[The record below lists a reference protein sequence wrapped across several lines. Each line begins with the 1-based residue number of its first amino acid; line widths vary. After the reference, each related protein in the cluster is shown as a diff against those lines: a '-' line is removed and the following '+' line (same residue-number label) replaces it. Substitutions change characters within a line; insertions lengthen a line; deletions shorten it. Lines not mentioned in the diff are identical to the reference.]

1 MSLIN
6 EKKDFKIIADLIP
19 AKSSVI
25 DVGCNDGSLLEF
37 LKEEKDINGRGMEI
51 DQQKVQLC
59 LSKGISVIEGDADL
73 DLYDYPDNLFDY
85 SILTYTLQATKSP
98 KNVLS
103 ELVRISS
110 KAIISFPNF
119 GHWKIRLQLLLTG
132 KMPITEGLPH
142 SWYET
147 PNIHFFTLKDFENL
161 CKDMNIVIEKSIGLT
176 NKGKQFSIQ
185 KSFFPSNI
193 FTSEAIFLLSYKNFE
208 PIKIK
213 STNNVF
219 AKNSAIVN

>member
-119 GHWKIRLQLLLTG
+119 GHWKIATSLLINR
-132 KMPITEGLPH
+132 KMPISEKLSY
-142 SWYET
+142 SWHET
-147 PNIHFFTLKDFENL
+147 PNLHFCTINDFIDL
-161 CKDMNIVIEKSIGLT
+161 CEEAGIRIEKQANLKTDRLNKFYGKNLLNSYFNEVGL
-176 NKGKQFSIQ
+176 
-185 KSFFPSNI
+185 
-193 FTSEAIFLLSYKNFE
+193 FLVS
-208 PIKIK
+208 KIK
-213 STNNVF
+213 N
-219 AKNSAIVN
+219 

>member
-19 AKSSVI
+19 ANSSVI

-119 GHWKIRLQLLLTG
+119 GHWKIATSLLIKR
-132 KMPITEGLPH
+132 KMPISEKLSY
-142 SWYET
+142 SWHET
-147 PNIHFFTLKDFENL
+147 PNLHFCTINDFIDL
-161 CKDMNIVIEKSIGLT
+161 CEEAGIRIEKQANLKTSRLNKFYGKNLLNSYFNEVGL
-176 NKGKQFSIQ
+176 
-185 KSFFPSNI
+185 
-193 FTSEAIFLLSYKNFE
+193 FLVS
-208 PIKIK
+208 KIK
-213 STNNVF
+213 N
-219 AKNSAIVN
+219 

>member
-119 GHWKIRLQLLLTG
+119 GHWKIATSLLINR
-132 KMPITEGLPH
+132 KMPISEKLSY
-142 SWYET
+142 SWHET
-147 PNIHFFTLKDFENL
+147 PNLHFCTINDFIDL
-161 CKDMNIVIEKSIGLT
+161 CEEAGIRIEKQANLKTNKLNKFYGKNLLNSYFNEIGL
-176 NKGKQFSIQ
+176 
-185 KSFFPSNI
+185 
-193 FTSEAIFLLSYKNFE
+193 FLVS
-208 PIKIK
+208 KIK
-213 STNNVF
+213 N
-219 AKNSAIVN
+219 

>member
-1 MSLIN
+1 MK
-6 EKKDFKIIADLIP
+6 KKDFKIIADLIP
-19 AKSSVI
+19 ANSSVI

-119 GHWKIRLQLLLTG
+119 GHWKIATSLLINR
-132 KMPITEGLPH
+132 KMPISEKLSY
-142 SWYET
+142 SWHET
-147 PNIHFFTLKDFENL
+147 PNLHFCTINDFIDL
-161 CKDMNIVIEKSIGLT
+161 CEEAGIRIEKQANLKTNRLNKFYGKNLLNSYFNEVGL
-176 NKGKQFSIQ
+176 
-185 KSFFPSNI
+185 
-193 FTSEAIFLLSYKNFE
+193 FLVS
-208 PIKIK
+208 KIK
-213 STNNVF
+213 N
-219 AKNSAIVN
+219 

>member
-19 AKSSVI
+19 ANSSVI

-119 GHWKIRLQLLLTG
+119 GHWKIATSLLIKR
-132 KMPITEGLPH
+132 KMPISKKLSY
-142 SWYET
+142 SWHET
-147 PNIHFFTLKDFENL
+147 PNLHFCTINDFIDLCEEIDINIEIKANLKTYKLSEY
-161 CKDMNIVIEKSIGLT
+161 T
-176 NKGKQFSIQ
+176 GKN
-185 KSFFPSNI
+185 FFDSY
-193 FTSEAIFLLSYKNFE
+193 FSEAGLFLISK
-208 PIKIK
+208 K
-213 STNNVF
+213 
-219 AKNSAIVN
+219 

>member
-37 LKEEKDINGRGMEI
+37 LKEEKDIDGRGMEI

-119 GHWKIRLQLLLTG
+119 GHWKIASSLLLKR
-132 KMPITEGLPH
+132 KMPISEKLSY
-142 SWYET
+142 SWHET
-147 PNIHFFTLKDFENL
+147 PNLHFCTINDFIDL
-161 CKDMNIVIEKSIGLT
+161 CDEAGIRIEKQANLKT
-176 NKGKQFSIQ
+176 NKLNEFNGKNLLNSYF
-185 KSFFPSNI
+185 N
-193 FTSEAIFLLSYKNFE
+193 EVGLFLVS
-208 PIKIK
+208 KIK
-213 STNNVF
+213 N
-219 AKNSAIVN
+219 

>member
-37 LKEEKDINGRGMEI
+37 LKEEKDIDGRGMEI

-119 GHWKIRLQLLLTG
+119 GNWKIATSLLLKR
-132 KMPITEGLPH
+132 KMPISEKLSY
-142 SWYET
+142 SWHET
-147 PNIHFFTLKDFENL
+147 PNLHFCTINDFIDL
-161 CKDMNIVIEKSIGLT
+161 CDEAGIRIEKQANLKT
-176 NKGKQFSIQ
+176 NKLNKFNGKNLLNSYF
-185 KSFFPSNI
+185 N
-193 FTSEAIFLLSYKNFE
+193 EVGLFLVS
-208 PIKIK
+208 KIK
-213 STNNVF
+213 N
-219 AKNSAIVN
+219 

>member
-19 AKSSVI
+19 AESSVI

-37 LKEEKDINGRGMEI
+37 LKEEKNIDGRGMEI

-103 ELVRISS
+103 ELVRISG

-119 GHWKIRLQLLLTG
+119 GHWKIASSLLLKR
-132 KMPITEGLPH
+132 KMPISEKLSY
-142 SWYET
+142 SWHET
-147 PNIHFFTLKDFENL
+147 PNLHFCTINDFIDL
-161 CKDMNIVIEKSIGLT
+161 CDEAGIRIEKQANLKT
-176 NKGKQFSIQ
+176 NKLNKFNGKNLLNSYF
-185 KSFFPSNI
+185 N
-193 FTSEAIFLLSYKNFE
+193 EVGLFLVS
-208 PIKIK
+208 KIK
-213 STNNVF
+213 N
-219 AKNSAIVN
+219 

>member
-19 AKSSVI
+19 ANSSVI

-119 GHWKIRLQLLLTG
+119 GHWKIATSLLIKR
-132 KMPITEGLPH
+132 KMPISEKLSY
-142 SWYET
+142 SWHET
-147 PNIHFFTLKDFENL
+147 PNLHFCTINDFIDL
-161 CKDMNIVIEKSIGLT
+161 CEEAGIRIEKQANLKTNRLNKFNGKNLLNSYFNEVGL
-176 NKGKQFSIQ
+176 
-185 KSFFPSNI
+185 
-193 FTSEAIFLLSYKNFE
+193 FLVS
-208 PIKIK
+208 KIK
-213 STNNVF
+213 N
-219 AKNSAIVN
+219 

>member
-19 AKSSVI
+19 ANSSVI

-119 GHWKIRLQLLLTG
+119 GHWKIATSLLINR
-132 KMPITEGLPH
+132 KMPISEKLSY
-142 SWYET
+142 SWHET
-147 PNIHFFTLKDFENL
+147 PNLHFCTINDFIDL
-161 CKDMNIVIEKSIGLT
+161 CEEAGIRIEKQANLKTNRLNKFYGKNLLNSYFNEVGL
-176 NKGKQFSIQ
+176 
-185 KSFFPSNI
+185 
-193 FTSEAIFLLSYKNFE
+193 FLVSKLKN
-208 PIKIK
+208 
-213 STNNVF
+213 
-219 AKNSAIVN
+219 

>member
-37 LKEEKDINGRGMEI
+37 LKEEKDIDGRGMEI

-98 KNVLS
+98 KNVCQ
-103 ELVRISS
+103 
-110 KAIISFPNF
+110 N
-119 GHWKIRLQLLLTG
+119 
-132 KMPITEGLPH
+132 
-142 SWYET
+142 
-147 PNIHFFTLKDFENL
+147 
-161 CKDMNIVIEKSIGLT
+161 
-176 NKGKQFSIQ
+176 
-185 KSFFPSNI
+185 
-193 FTSEAIFLLSYKNFE
+193 
-208 PIKIK
+208 
-213 STNNVF
+213 
-219 AKNSAIVN
+219 

>member
-19 AKSSVI
+19 ANSSVI

-119 GHWKIRLQLLLTG
+119 GHWKIATSLLLKR
-132 KMPITEGLPH
+132 KMPISEKLSY
-142 SWYET
+142 SWHET
-147 PNIHFFTLKDFENL
+147 PNLHFCTINDFIDL
-161 CKDMNIVIEKSIGLT
+161 CDEAGIRIEKQANLKT
-176 NKGKQFSIQ
+176 NKLNKFNGKNLLNSYF
-185 KSFFPSNI
+185 N
-193 FTSEAIFLLSYKNFE
+193 EVGLFLVS
-208 PIKIK
+208 KIK
-213 STNNVF
+213 N
-219 AKNSAIVN
+219 

>member
-19 AKSSVI
+19 ANSSVI

-37 LKEEKDINGRGMEI
+37 LKDEKDINGRGMEI

-119 GHWKIRLQLLLTG
+119 GHWKIASSLLIKR
-132 KMPITEGLPH
+132 KMPISEKLSY
-142 SWYET
+142 SWHET
-147 PNIHFFTLKDFENL
+147 PNLHFCTINDFIDL
-161 CKDMNIVIEKSIGLT
+161 CDEAGIRIEKQANLET
-176 NKGKQFSIQ
+176 NKLNKFNGKNLLNSYF
-185 KSFFPSNI
+185 N
-193 FTSEAIFLLSYKNFE
+193 EVGLFLVS
-208 PIKIK
+208 KIK
-213 STNNVF
+213 N
-219 AKNSAIVN
+219 

>member
-19 AKSSVI
+19 ANSSVI

-110 KAIISFPNF
+110 KSIISFPNF
-119 GHWKIRLQLLLTG
+119 GHWKIATSLLINR
-132 KMPITEGLPH
+132 KMPISEKLSY
-142 SWYET
+142 SWHET
-147 PNIHFFTLKDFENL
+147 PNLHFCTINDFIDL
-161 CKDMNIVIEKSIGLT
+161 CEEAGIRIEKQANLKT
-176 NKGKQFSIQ
+176 NKLNEFYGKNLLNSYF
-185 KSFFPSNI
+185 N
-193 FTSEAIFLLSYKNFE
+193 EVGLFLVS
-208 PIKIK
+208 KIK
-213 STNNVF
+213 N
-219 AKNSAIVN
+219 

>member
-19 AKSSVI
+19 ANSSVI

-119 GHWKIRLQLLLTG
+119 GHWRIATSLLINR
-132 KMPITEGLPH
+132 KMPISEKLSY
-142 SWYET
+142 SWHET
-147 PNIHFFTLKDFENL
+147 PNLHFCTINDFIDL
-161 CKDMNIVIEKSIGLT
+161 CEEAGIRIEKQANLKTNRLNKFYGKNLLNSYFNEVGL
-176 NKGKQFSIQ
+176 
-185 KSFFPSNI
+185 
-193 FTSEAIFLLSYKNFE
+193 FLVS
-208 PIKIK
+208 KIK
-213 STNNVF
+213 N
-219 AKNSAIVN
+219 

>member
-6 EKKDFKIIADLIP
+6 EKKDFRIIADLIP

-119 GHWKIRLQLLLTG
+119 GHWKIATSLLIKR
-132 KMPITEGLPH
+132 KMPISEKLSY
-142 SWYET
+142 SWHET
-147 PNIHFFTLKDFENL
+147 PNLHFCTINDFIDL
-161 CKDMNIVIEKSIGLT
+161 CEEAGIRIEKQANLKTNRLDEFYGKNLLNSYFNEVGL
-176 NKGKQFSIQ
+176 
-185 KSFFPSNI
+185 
-193 FTSEAIFLLSYKNFE
+193 FLVS
-208 PIKIK
+208 KIK
-213 STNNVF
+213 N
-219 AKNSAIVN
+219 

>member
-37 LKEEKDINGRGMEI
+37 LKEEKNIDGRGMEI

-103 ELVRISS
+103 ELVRISN

-119 GHWKIRLQLLLTG
+119 GHWKIATSLLIKR
-132 KMPITEGLPH
+132 KMPISEKLSY
-142 SWYET
+142 SWHET
-147 PNIHFFTLKDFENL
+147 PNLHFCTINDFIDL
-161 CKDMNIVIEKSIGLT
+161 CEEAGIRIEKQANLKTNRLNKFYGKNLLNSYFNEVGL
-176 NKGKQFSIQ
+176 
-185 KSFFPSNI
+185 
-193 FTSEAIFLLSYKNFE
+193 FLVS
-208 PIKIK
+208 KIK
-213 STNNVF
+213 N
-219 AKNSAIVN
+219 

>member
-37 LKEEKDINGRGMEI
+37 LKKEKDINGRGMEI

-119 GHWKIRLQLLLTG
+119 GHWKIATSLLINR
-132 KMPITEGLPH
+132 KMPISEKLSY
-142 SWYET
+142 SWHET
-147 PNIHFFTLKDFENL
+147 PNLHFCTINDFIDL
-161 CKDMNIVIEKSIGLT
+161 CEEAGIRIEKQANLKT
-176 NKGKQFSIQ
+176 NKLNEFYGKNLFNSY
-185 KSFFPSNI
+185 FN
-193 FTSEAIFLLSYKNFE
+193 EVGLFLVS
-208 PIKIK
+208 KIK
-213 STNNVF
+213 N
-219 AKNSAIVN
+219 

>member
-19 AKSSVI
+19 ANSSVI

-119 GHWKIRLQLLLTG
+119 GHWKIATSLLINR
-132 KMPITEGLPH
+132 KMPISEKLSY
-142 SWYET
+142 SWHET
-147 PNIHFFTLKDFENL
+147 PNLHFCTINDFIDL
-161 CKDMNIVIEKSIGLT
+161 CEEAGIRIEKQANLKTNRLNKFYGKNLLNSYFNEVGL
-176 NKGKQFSIQ
+176 
-185 KSFFPSNI
+185 
-193 FTSEAIFLLSYKNFE
+193 FLVS
-208 PIKIK
+208 KIK
-213 STNNVF
+213 N
-219 AKNSAIVN
+219 

>member
-37 LKEEKDINGRGMEI
+37 LKEEKNIDGRGMEI

-119 GHWKIRLQLLLTG
+119 GHWKIATSLLLKR
-132 KMPITEGLPH
+132 KMPISEKLSY
-142 SWYET
+142 SWHET
-147 PNIHFFTLKDFENL
+147 PNLHFCTINDFIDL
-161 CKDMNIVIEKSIGLT
+161 CDEVGIRIEKQANLKT
-176 NKGKQFSIQ
+176 NKLNKFNGKNLLNSYF
-185 KSFFPSNI
+185 N
-193 FTSEAIFLLSYKNFE
+193 EVGLFLIS
-208 PIKIK
+208 KIK
-213 STNNVF
+213 N
-219 AKNSAIVN
+219 

>member
-37 LKEEKDINGRGMEI
+37 LKEEKDIDGRGMEI

-119 GHWKIRLQLLLTG
+119 GHWKIATSLLINR
-132 KMPITEGLPH
+132 KMPISEKLSY
-142 SWYET
+142 SWHET
-147 PNIHFFTLKDFENL
+147 PNLHFCTINDFIDL
-161 CKDMNIVIEKSIGLT
+161 CEEAGIRIEKQANLKTNRLNKFYGKNLLNSYFNEVGL
-176 NKGKQFSIQ
+176 
-185 KSFFPSNI
+185 
-193 FTSEAIFLLSYKNFE
+193 FLVS
-208 PIKIK
+208 KIK
-213 STNNVF
+213 N
-219 AKNSAIVN
+219 